1 MGASRAGREGHEIE
15 VQEGMEVE
23 ETGGAGMTTAGRW
36 NCQDI
41 SSLLLCGTF
50 CTVTEIEGDLD
61 YEIGVQVGMEVEEAG
76 GTGMTTARRWNCQDI
91 SILLLCAR
99 TVTEIGGDL
108 DHEIGVQAGME
119 VEEAGTRTCKLGR
132 V

>member
-1 MGASRAGREGHEIE
+1 
-15 VQEGMEVE
+15 
-23 ETGGAGMTTAGRW
+23 
-36 NCQDI
+36 
-41 SSLLLCGTF
+41 
-50 CTVTEIEGDLD
+50 
-61 YEIGVQVGMEVEEAG
+61 MEVEEAG
-76 GTGMTTARRWNCQDI
+76 GTGMTTAGRWNCQDI

-119 VEEAGTRTCKLGR
+119 VEEAGGTEMTTAGTRTCKLGR

>member
-23 ETGGAGMTTAGRW
+23 ETGGSGMTTAGRW

-50 CTVTEIEGDLD
+50 CTVTG
-61 YEIGVQVGMEVEEAG
+61 IGEDPG
-76 GTGMTTARRWNCQDI
+76 
-91 SILLLCAR
+91 
-99 TVTEIGGDL
+99 
-108 DHEIGVQAGME
+108 HEI
-119 VEEAGTRTCKLGR
+119 
-132 V
+132 